1 MLGVWDAKAL
11 RGRKKIQGR
20 VRAFFGSD
28 YHPEDYV
35 FTFEDGRPP
44 HPDTIR
50 QRFDRV
56 AAASGLSRITFHDL
70 RHSYATAALK
80 AGLNP
85 KVVSDRIA
93 HANVGFFLETY
104 AHVLKKDDR
113 EAPEPAASFLLA
125 PSCTPRRTASTRR
138 DVHKSV
144 HKWHR
149 KQPPERDLRGAV
161 STSSGDS
168 VVIQDMRMGCR
179 KTSE

>member
-1 MLGVWDAKAL
+1 MPGVWDAKAL
-11 RGRKKIQGR
+11 RGWKKIQDR

-35 FTFEDGRPP
+35 FTFEDGRPL

-50 QRFDRV
+50 QRFDRL
-56 AAASGLSRITFHDL
+56 AAASGLSRITFHDF

-85 KVVSDRIA
+85 KVVSDRIG
-93 HANVGFFLETY
+93 HANVVFFLETC

-113 EAPEPAASFLLA
+113 EAAEPPASFLLG
-125 PSCTPRRTASTRR
+125 PQLYPRRTAFTRQ

-144 HKWHR
+144 NKWHENGPQR
-149 KQPPERDLRGAV
+149 ELRGPFHLVAG
-161 STSSGDS
+161 TGFKPATFGYELWK
-168 VVIQDMRMGCR
+168 R
-179 KTSE
+179 